1 MEYRVPGSTFQVPA
15 PAHGNWHPELLC
27 NFVFIL
33 FISRM
38 ALILGIET
46 ATSICSVALVKDGK
60 LLAIRE
66 SEGVKEH
73 SAALTGYIADII
85 SETGTTFNQLD
96 AIAVSIG
103 PGSYTG
109 LRIGVSSAKGLCY
122 ALDKPLIAIDTLKSL
137 AWQALQQCFRQ
148 GKNADNILLCP
159 MLDARRMEVYTAL
172 FDADLKV
179 IEPVNAHVITD
190 DSFKTF
196 ADKEIIYFGDGAAKC
211 TSLLNSQKNYT
222 YFNAISL
229 SAKAI
234 CMLAV
239 SELENN
245 NFADVAYC
253 EPFYLKDFIAGKPR
267 VKGLY

>member
-1 MEYRVPGSTFQVPA
+1 
-15 PAHGNWHPELLC
+15 
-27 NFVFIL
+27 
-33 FISRM
+33 M

-66 SEGVKEH
+66 SEGSREH
-73 SAALTGYIADII
+73 SAALTGYITDVFFEAGL
-85 SETGTTFNQLD
+85 TYKQLD
-96 AIAVSIG
+96 AVAVSMG

-137 AWQALQQCFRQ
+137 AWQVLQLYIEQA
-148 GKNADNILLCP
+148 KNLYNILFCP
-159 MLDARRMEVYTAL
+159 MLDARRMEVYTAM
-172 FDADLKV
+172 FDKDLKL
-179 IEPVNAHVITD
+179 IEPVNASIITE
-190 DSFKTF
+190 DSFSEF
-196 ADKEIIYFGDGAAKC
+196 AGKEIIYFGDGASKC
-211 TSLLNSQKNYT
+211 RTLFESKTGFAFEDNIN
-222 YFNAISL
+222 L

-234 CMLAV
+234 CMLA
-239 SELENN
+239 ENEFEKG
-245 NFADVAYC
+245 NFADLAYC

>member
-1 MEYRVPGSTFQVPA
+1 
-15 PAHGNWHPELLC
+15 
-27 NFVFIL
+27 
-33 FISRM
+33 M

-66 SEGVKEH
+66 TAGARDH
-73 SAALTGYIADII
+73 SAALTTYIAEIFT
-85 SETGTTFNQLD
+85 EAGLVYKQLD
-96 AIAVSIG
+96 AIAVSMG

-137 AWQALQQCFRQ
+137 AWLALQKLNQL
-148 GKNADNILLCP
+148 GKNTENIFLVP
-159 MLDARRMEVYTAL
+159 MLDARRMEVFTAV
-172 FDADLKV
+172 FDRNLQI
-179 IEPVNAHVITD
+179 IEPVNALIVTE
-190 DSFKTF
+190 DSFKSLEG
-196 ADKEIIYFGDGAAKC
+196 KEIIYFGDGASKC
-211 TSLLNSQKNYT
+211 LSLFESVAG
-222 YFNAISL
+222 YFFLDNITL
-229 SAKAI
+229 SAIAI
-234 CMLAV
+234 CSLAE
-239 SELENN
+239 SEFMNS